1 MGELAQAMNLLKR
14 GKLSTAILKYPSGR
28 YGIVGSIP
36 FELTIEKRG
45 KFGKVRN
52 SMVWETE
59 QEVVDA
65 LLNIGV
71 MKFQMSDC
79 SWFEIAG

>member
-1 MGELAQAMNLLKR
+1 MGELAQAMRLLR
-14 GKLSTAILKYPSGR
+14 AGNLSTAVSKYPSGR

-36 FELTIEKRG
+36 FELTVEKRG
-45 KFGKVRN
+45 KFGPVRN

-71 MKFQMSDC
+71 VKFQMADC
-79 SWFEIAG
+79 SWFEIV